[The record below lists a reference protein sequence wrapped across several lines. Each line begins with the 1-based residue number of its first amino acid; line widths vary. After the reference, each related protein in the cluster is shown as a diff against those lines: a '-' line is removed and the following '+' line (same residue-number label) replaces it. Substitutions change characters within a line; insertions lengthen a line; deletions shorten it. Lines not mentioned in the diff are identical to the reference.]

1 MESSSTVYTIPCQT
15 AFDNSSIIL
24 PLPSLDHVACTHFPF
39 YDMASQIDIN
49 PDKYNDLFSFV
60 EEGDKTVHSTTIAF
74 LALMI
79 IMAVGFIGILIFY
92 CTSLKNIEDGDDNDL
107 KQMLK
112 WWRNWTWNM
121 NF

>member
-60 EEGDKTVHSTTIAF
+60 
-74 LALMI
+74 
-79 IMAVGFIGILIFY
+79 
-92 CTSLKNIEDGDDNDL
+92 
-107 KQMLK
+107 
-112 WWRNWTWNM
+112 
-121 NF
+121 